1 MKPGS
6 RDRSYPIL
14 ITGQELKELKE
25 LTYMMAEAFGLDGR
39 VERYQGKRPIGF
51 YRWDLDCL
59 EDVLSISVDEL
70 RGEVG
75 EASTDNLASW
85 LRDVGRSAFG
95 SPYEPEDPYVA
106 AAGGAYA
113 SFGPDD
119 DVEVEVDPL
128 SDLGPAEEGSA

>member
-75 EASTDNLASW
+75 EASQRYQALANLSKRIKALRSRAYRDMKTD
-85 LRDVGRSAFG
+85 
-95 SPYEPEDPYVA
+95 
-106 AAGGAYA
+106 
-113 SFGPDD
+113 
-119 DVEVEVDPL
+119 
-128 SDLGPAEEGSA
+128 